1 MTYESYEHWI
11 SSQARLLPSCNS
23 WTGSRKM
30 TVHFHPRIY
39 RYSRGSAAST
49 GIKDLPDFVLPTVMF
64 YSMYCTFSAQ
74 QWYLPRVWLKCQRWA
89 KHRYLIDDFLA
100 LPTKILALV
109 FAVFCQTCTQSRFST
124 WQAKSIKKHWLQRYY
139 HNQMFKKILLT
150 KCSLLF
156 WPMINCRKRT
166 ARQASWLAS
175 WKTSKQTDEQAHRH
189 TIKTQRNRDRQ
200 QTNKQTNKQTNNQ
213 ASRQAS
219 KQASKINILIPIP
232 ILIISIYISIRTTC
246 RV

>member
-1 MTYESYEHWI
+1 
-11 SSQARLLPSCNS
+11 
-23 WTGSRKM
+23 M

-109 FAVFCQTCTQSRFST
+109 LAVFCQTCTQSRFST

-150 KCSLLF
+150 KCNIF

-175 WKTSKQTDEQAHRH
+175 WKTSKQTDKQAHRH

-200 QTNKQTNKQTNNQ
+200 QTNKQTNKQPTKQAGKQ
-213 ASRQAS
+213 ASRQARS
-219 KQASKINILIPIP
+219 TSSSPSPSSSSASISASVPHVAYNYITFPSHYDISMIALFKYHIMNRIWNNI
-232 ILIISIYISIRTTC
+232 T
-246 RV
+246 